1 MGLKR
6 DVSLETGL
14 RYRGGA
20 PMLTFVM
27 HRIGGSALFIFFTIY
42 ILSLLGVESMHAIL
56 RNWFFQVLLLIFGL
70 FHVINGLRITILDLS
85 PRLIQHYRTAI
96 RIAWAAYAVAAVFAF
111 VILINQ
117 ALGD

>member
-14 RYRGGA
+14 RYRGGG

-42 ILSLLGVESMHAIL
+42 ILSLLGVDSMHVVL
-56 RNWFFQVLLLIFGL
+56 GNWFFQVFLLTFGL
-70 FHVINGLRITILDLS
+70 FHIINGLRITIFDLS
-85 PRLIQHYRTAI
+85 PRLMEHFRTAI
-96 RIAWAAYAVAAVFAF
+96 WIAWAGYVLAAVFA
-111 VILINQ
+111 LIVVTRH
-117 ALGD
+117 ALGG